1 MQAHPFFRL
10 SDEVGTDPRL
20 PVGPRPK
27 VFPNTGALELDRVDR
42 QWARWEGGALG
53 DSGVSLWRVRSTGHA
68 IDLVSGQRWS
78 YHLPL
83 RGGMGLTFRRNDAV
97 VREGDGALLGP
108 ARRRTRVV
116 AGAGGLFDSVV
127 VLVDP
132 AQAGLPTDPEGP
144 RTGLVT
150 ARDRGALASYLRFL
164 LGELGDDTSAIH
176 APRALDSAGAMVRDL
191 YGATA
196 EAMPAAA
203 ELRTAGADHVRRAE
217 EIMRARLDEPLT
229 VVDLAKAVGVGARA
243 LQAAF
248 AAHRGKAPRDVLTE
262 MRLDAAH
269 RCLISASPDE
279 SVTDVALA
287 CGFAH
292 LSRFAAAYR
301 RRFGEPPSGTLAR
314 ARRAHFP
321 AR

>member
-1 MQAHPFFRL
+1 MPAHPFFRL

-20 PVGPRPK
+20 SVGPRPK

-42 QWARWEGGALG
+42 PWARWEGGALG

-68 IDLVSGQRWS
+68 IDLVSADRWS

-83 RGGMGLTFRRNDAV
+83 RGGMGLTFGRKDAV

-132 AQAGLPTDPEGP
+132 AKAGLSTDPEGP

-150 ARDRGALASYLRFL
+150 ERDCGALASYLRFL
-164 LGELGDDTSAIH
+164 VGELAIDTSAIH
-176 APRALDSAGAMVRDL
+176 AAPALDSAGAMVRDL

-196 EAMPAAA
+196 QAMPADAA
-203 ELRTAGADHVRRAE
+203 LRTAGAVHVHRAE

-269 RCLISASPDE
+269 RWLISASPDE
-279 SVTDVALA
+279 TVTDVAMG

-301 RRFGEPPSGTLAR
+301 RRFGEPPSQTLAR
-314 ARRAHFP
+314 ARGAHFP